1 VWITCLVFFQIALLA
16 GYLYAHVLHRW
27 LSGREQS
34 VAHVGALLLSLPAL
48 KALLDSGPSPRP
60 DGDPTVGV
68 LSLLAM
74 TIGLPYVL
82 LASTGPLLQAW
93 LVRRPGTAPPYRL
106 FALSNLA
113 SLVALL
119 GYPVLIEPSTPWR
132 RQAVGWALAYLGF
145 ALLSVAAALRA
156 ARVTPAKSFGPPT
169 PPTPDNAGEASAA
182 PSRGERSLWTGL
194 AACASLL
201 LLAVTAHVTQQ
212 IVPAPLLWVV
222 PLGAYLLTFV
232 VCFEWPR
239 LYWRPL
245 WIGLLPIALVGI
257 PYLTRQG
264 LDELAATW
272 RAGLFVA
279 GLFAC
284 CMVCHGEIA
293 RRRPGSRHLTTY
305 YLLIALG
312 GALGGLFA
320 GVAAPLLFRHVVE
333 LPLGLIL
340 TGLLGVLVSL
350 QALWPRLGRHGRLAA
365 VAVLPFALGLYATH
379 VVDAARASTRAYR
392 VVVRS
397 FYGQLEVRDDGEPG
411 TETASRTLVHG
422 GIIHGTQWRD
432 DTRRRYPTTYY
443 CETSGV
449 GRAIA
454 LLPTDR
460 GRRVGVVGLGA
471 GTLVAFG
478 RPGDVYRVYEINP
491 QVVRLAETEFTFL
504 RESAAEVAVLLGDAR
519 RRLEGEPPQA
529 FDLLAV
535 DAFSG
540 DSIPAHLL
548 TEEALALYTRHLAP
562 AGILAVHVSNRFV
575 DFDPVLAAGA
585 RALGRPAI
593 NVLGDGAEVRLCY
606 HSQWIL
612 IPPREGRTQY
622 PALWQLG
629 TPLEPTPG
637 FRPWT
642 DDLWSLYPVLLGK
655 AHH

>member
-1 VWITCLVFFQIALLA
+1 MSSPPARLDGAPMLGVLRLLA
-16 GYLYAHVLHRW
+16 V
-27 LSGREQS
+27 
-34 VAHVGALLLSLPAL
+34 
-48 KALLDSGPSPRP
+48 
-60 DGDPTVGV
+60 
-68 LSLLAM
+68 

-82 LASTGPLLQAW
+82 LASTSPLLQAW
-93 LVRRPGTAPPYRL
+93 LARRPGAALPYRL
-106 FALSNLA
+106 YALSNLG

-119 GYPVLIEPSTPWR
+119 GYPVLVEPFVPWH
-132 RQAVGWALAYLGF
+132 RQALGWAVAYADF
-145 ALLSVAAALRA
+145 ACSRPRRA
-156 ARVTPAKSFGPPT
+156 ARGQGDCVDTVRGAHAGRCGGGP
-169 PPTPDNAGEASAA
+169 AA
-182 PSRGERSLWTGL
+182 PSRAERSLWTGL
-194 AACASLL
+194 AACGTLL
-201 LLAVTAHVTQQ
+201 LLAVTAHITQQ

-257 PYLTRQG
+257 AYLTRQG
-264 LDELAATW
+264 INQLAVTW
-272 RAGLFVA
+272 RVALFVA

-293 RRRPGSRHLTTY
+293 RRRPGGRHLTAY

-312 GALGGLFA
+312 GAVGGLFA
-320 GVAAPLLFRHVVE
+320 GVAAPLLFRHLVE

-340 TGLLGVLVSL
+340 TGLLGMLVSL
-350 QALWPRLGRHGRLAA
+350 QALWPRLGRHGRLVV
-365 VAVLPFALGLYATH
+365 VAVLPFALGLYATY
-379 VVDAARASTRAYR
+379 VVEGARASTRAYR

-397 FYGQLEVRDDGEPG
+397 FYGQLEVQDDGEPG
-411 TETASRTLVHG
+411 DETASRTLVHG
-422 GIIHGTQWRD
+422 GIIHGIQWRD
-432 DTRRRYPTTYY
+432 AARRRYPTTYY

-471 GTLVAFG
+471 GTLAVFG
-478 RPGDVYRVYEINP
+478 RPGDVYRIYEINP
-491 QVVRLAETEFTFL
+491 LVIQLAGTEFTYL

-519 RRLEGEPPQA
+519 RRLEEEPPQA

-540 DSIPAHLL
+540 DSVPAHLL
-548 TEEALALYTRHLAP
+548 TQEALALYARHLAP
-562 AGILAVHVSNRFV
+562 GGILAVHVSNRFV

-585 RALGRPAI
+585 QALGRPAI
-593 NVLGDGAEVRLCY
+593 NVLGDPSEARRCY

-612 IPPREGRTQY
+612 IPPREGQAQY
-622 PALWQLG
+622 SALWQFG
-629 TPLEPTPG
+629 APLEPRPG
-637 FRPWT
+637 FRLWT
-642 DDLWSLYPVLLGK
+642 DDLWSFYPVLLGK
-655 AHH
+655 GHR

>member
-1 VWITCLVFFQIALLA
+1 MWITCLVFFQTALLA
-16 GYLYAHVLHRW
+16 GYLYAHALHRW
-27 LSGREQS
+27 LSAREQS
-34 VAHVGALLLSLPAL
+34 VAHLGALLLSLPAL
-48 KALLDSGPSPRP
+48 KALLDSGPPARL

-93 LVRRPGTAPPYRL
+93 LVRQPGAAPPYRL

-119 GYPVLIEPSTPWR
+119 GYPVLIEPSIPWR
-132 RQAVGWALAYLGF
+132 RQAIGWALAYLGF
-145 ALLSVAAALRA
+145 ALLSAAAALRA
-156 ARVTPAKSFGPPT
+156 ARGTPSVPSAPPT
-169 PPTPDNAGEASAA
+169 RDDAGEASAA

-194 AACASLL
+194 AACGSLL
-201 LLAVTAHVTQQ
+201 LLAVTAHITQQ

-257 PYLTRQG
+257 AYLTRQG
-264 LDELAATW
+264 INQLAATW
-272 RAGLFVA
+272 RVALFVA

-293 RRRPGSRHLTTY
+293 RRRPGARHLTTY

-320 GVAAPLLFRHVVE
+320 GVAAPLLFRHLVE

-350 QALWPRLGRHGRLAA
+350 QALWPRLGRHGRLVV
-365 VAVLPFALGLYATH
+365 VAVLPFALGLYATY
-379 VVDAARASTRAYR
+379 VVEGARASTRAYR

-397 FYGQLEVRDDGEPG
+397 FYGQLEVQDDGEPG
-411 TETASRTLVHG
+411 DETASRTLVHG
-422 GIIHGTQWRD
+422 GIIHGIQWRD
-432 DTRRRYPTTYY
+432 AARRRYPTTYY

-471 GTLVAFG
+471 GTLAAFG
-478 RPGDVYRVYEINP
+478 RPGDVYRIYEINP
-491 QVVRLAETEFTFL
+491 LVIQLAGTEFTYL

-519 RRLEGEPPQA
+519 RRLEEEPPQA

-540 DSIPAHLL
+540 DSVPAHLL
-548 TEEALALYTRHLAP
+548 TQEALALYARHLAP
-562 AGILAVHVSNRFV
+562 GGILAVHVSNRFV

-585 RALGRPAI
+585 QALGRPAI
-593 NVLGDGAEVRLCY
+593 NVLGDPSEARRCY

-612 IPPREGRTQY
+612 IPPREGQAQY
-622 PALWQLG
+622 PALWQFG
-629 TPLEPTPG
+629 APLEPTPG

-642 DDLWSLYPVLLGK
+642 DDLWSFYPVLLGK
-655 AHH
+655 GHR